1 MIYIEAELP
10 DGTTINNID
19 VDGENVII
27 ENSEGE
33 SLNFSINDIISVRLF
48 HRVDIENVAEL
59 FLLYRN
65 KKAYINVFDSE
76 PSATFNAFPDATFK
90 ESIDDE
96 SITIDDLSNI
106 RNYAIGIIKGKE
118 KDITFKEIIKITNQ
132 NENEE

>member
-48 HRVDIENVAEL
+48 HRVEIENVAEL

-65 KKAYINVFDSE
+65 KKAYINAFDSE

-90 ESIDDE
+90 EIIDDE